1 MIERRNTSDK
11 YILIA
16 GMVITCIIMFLTVKY
31 FIWKCGYNLNNA
43 NNNYITGKKNKNQFN
58 LEKFVAAATD
68 ATLII

>member
-31 FIWKCGYNLNNA
+31 
-43 NNNYITGKKNKNQFN
+43 
-58 LEKFVAAATD
+58 
-68 ATLII
+68 LI